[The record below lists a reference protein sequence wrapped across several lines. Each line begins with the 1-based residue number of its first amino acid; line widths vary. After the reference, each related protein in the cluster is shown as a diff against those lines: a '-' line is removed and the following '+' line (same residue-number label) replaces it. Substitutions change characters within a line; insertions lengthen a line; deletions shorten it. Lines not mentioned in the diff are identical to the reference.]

1 MEDSHPFSAQVTS
14 PHPTHVTFLYLFF
27 LLFFRKLDSD
37 ASHFLVVVHCEPL
50 LGGAGVP
57 DIPSQTELSSCML
70 PSAYL
75 LYALALA
82 GAGSRQVGLS
92 SRIFSLAVSNSKL
105 NQS

>member
-1 MEDSHPFSAQVTS
+1 MRSQPKSLLLTRPMSPFSIC
-14 PHPTHVTFLYLFF
+14 FF
-27 LLFFRKLDSD
+27 IIFRKLDSD

-50 LGGAGVP
+50 LGGAGVL

-92 SRIFSLAVSNSKL
+92 SRIFSLLVSNSKL
-105 NQS
+105 NQP